1 VAAVAARERNG
12 VVIPGGDTHEGE
24 STAVIDVPR
33 TPIGM
38 HPDRHA
44 SRAQHISILIDHS
57 AIRRIP
63 FIEWVAGRR
72 STTASGTYC
81 AQVGGDA

>member
-1 VAAVAARERNG
+1 VVAVTVRERNG
-12 VVIPGGDTHEGE
+12 VVIPGGEPHEGE

-44 SRAQHISILIDHS
+44 SRAQHISIFIDRS
-57 AIRRIP
+57 AIRRILS
-63 FIEWVAGRR
+63 IETVAVRR
-72 STTASGTYC
+72 STSAPSTYC

>member
-1 VAAVAARERNG
+1 MARWRGQRADNG
-12 VVIPGGDTHEGE
+12 VAIACGGPHKGE

-44 SRAQHISILIDHS
+44 SRAQHISIFIDS
-57 AIRRIP
+57 P
-63 FIEWVAGRR
+63 P
-72 STTASGTYC
+72 Y
-81 AQVGGDA
+81 GGSCPLNGWL